1 MFADLVLFDPARV
14 GIDDVAF
21 VADMPAGGTRLIAQP
36 VGIVASIVNGAVVVQ
51 DNELTG
57 ARPGA
62 LLLGG

>member
-1 MFADLVLFDPARV
+1 
-14 GIDDVAF
+14 
-21 VADMPAGGTRLIAQP
+21 MPAGGTRLIAQP
-36 VGIVASIVNGAVVVQ
+36 VGIAASIVNGTVVVQ